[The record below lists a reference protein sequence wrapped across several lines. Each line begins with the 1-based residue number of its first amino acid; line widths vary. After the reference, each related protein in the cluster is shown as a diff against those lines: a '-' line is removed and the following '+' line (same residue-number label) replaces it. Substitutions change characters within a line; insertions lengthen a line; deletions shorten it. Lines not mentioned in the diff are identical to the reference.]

1 VTKLCEHVMRDLSGF
16 LDGELYAG
24 RVRRIEQHLA
34 AGCSD
39 CTSELRRLECLR
51 DLVIL
56 SDPAYA
62 APEVDVERHVMRR
75 VRAERVGSPIGPSML
90 RWWLATAAMVCIAV
104 AVGVIVGMALN
115 GESPQMVSGMAPS
128 GTDAGVELRGLPTIG
143 DDDVDMIIRA
153 LGRIQSGDADTI
165 IAVLMPAEIGDSEL
179 VNEALWYESPV
190 DELVETL
197 TGMER
202 TELRGELN
210 DYAIQG

>member
-1 VTKLCEHVMRDLSGF
+1 MTKLCEHVMRDLSGF

-75 VRAERVGSPIGPSML
+75 VRAESVGPPIGASML
-90 RWWLATAAMVCIAV
+90 QWRLATAAMVCAAIV
-104 AVGVIVGMALN
+104 VGVIIGMTFDGSQQQMTRGL
-115 GESPQMVSGMAPS
+115 SPD
-128 GTDAGVELRGLPTIG
+128 GTYAGVELRGSPTIG

-197 TGMER
+197 TRMES
-202 TELRGELN
+202 TELRGELY